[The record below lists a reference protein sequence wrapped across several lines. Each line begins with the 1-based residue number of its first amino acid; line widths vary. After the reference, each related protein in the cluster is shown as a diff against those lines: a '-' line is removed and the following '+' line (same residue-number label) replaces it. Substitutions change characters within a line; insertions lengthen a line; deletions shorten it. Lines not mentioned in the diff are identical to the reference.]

1 MDRRRFLLT
10 ALSGSALS
18 ILAAPVDAEAQPKR
32 KVAFL
37 CPISCSNLPHTVFD
51 ADRAFLAAF
60 ERAGYILGRNA
71 SIDMSGVGIGHHR
84 LPDAAKKLVQR
95 KVDVIVAVGN
105 EATRAAREATKSTP
119 IVMVNVADAVDE
131 GLVASLGRPGANV
144 TGLSVPLG
152 QLAAKHIEF
161 LKDINPR
168 LARVAVLWDPTIEL
182 HQERLV
188 RLERAV
194 RSLGVQLLPLGV
206 ATFGDLE
213 KAFGSMGPGRP
224 DGLLLFEQLTMP
236 VRSEIALFA
245 LQHRVVT
252 ASADRFF
259 AQGGGLLAY
268 GPHLPHLYERAAL
281 YAAKLLMGT
290 RPSELPVEE
299 PTRFEL
305 ILNKAT
311 ATALGLTIP
320 PSLLLRADQVIE

>member
-1 MDRRRFLLT
+1 MKRRSFL
-10 ALSGSALS
+10 AGSMSL
-18 ILAAPVDAEAQPKR
+18 LAAPLDAEAQPKR

-37 CPISCSNLPHTVFD
+37 CPVNCLYLPNPVVD
-51 ADRAFLAAF
+51 EDRAFLAGF
-60 ERAGYILGRNA
+60 ERAGYAFGLNA
-71 SIDMSGVGIGHHR
+71 SIDVSGVGVGYHR
-84 LPDAAKKLVQR
+84 LPDAAKKLAQR

-105 EATRAAREATKSTP
+105 EATRTAREATKSTP

-131 GLVASLGRPGANV
+131 GLVASLGRPGGNV

-152 QLAAKHIEF
+152 QLAAKHIE
-161 LKDINPR
+161 LLREINPR
-168 LARVAVLWDPTIEL
+168 LARVAVLWDPTIAP
-182 HQERLV
+182 HQDRFV
-188 RLERAV
+188 RLERAIG
-194 RSLGVQLLPLGV
+194 SLGMQVFPLAV
-206 ATFGDLE
+206 ATFRDLE
-213 KAFGSMGPGRP
+213 RAFDSMGAGRP
-224 DGLLLFEQLTMP
+224 DGLLLFEQLMGQA
-236 VRSEIALFA
+236 VSEIGMFA
-245 LQHRVVT
+245 LKHRVVT
-252 ASADRFF
+252 AAADRSF

-268 GPHLPHLYERAAL
+268 GPHLPHLYERAAF